1 MNIKRNVGSKQYEI
15 NEAAVKIILTVK
27 IVT

>member
-1 MNIKRNVGSKQYEI
+1 MNIKRNVDSKQYEI